1 MFERMEISKSI
12 YKGVVA
18 PFYKKLLGQK
28 QTVMDPVGI
37 IEENPP
43 HQTLTP

>member
-1 MFERMEISKSI
+1 MFERMEIPKSI

-18 PFYKKLLGQK
+18 PFYKELPGQK
-28 QTVMDPVGI
+28 QTVIDLVGI

-43 HQTLTP
+43 HQTLTT